1 MREEVSVSLF
11 RTQNW
16 NWSLTNASLP
26 SLNQTPWTGR
36 GTGGASAALGA
47 QVLSQVGEQGKEFGV
62 EFYRPSW
69 NLQERGGSKQLHWL
83 GSWIFF
89 FFFFL

>member
-16 NWSLTNASLP
+16 NWSLTNALLP
-26 SLNQTPWTGR
+26 SPKSHGHRRRQR
-36 GTGGASAALGA
+36 GSGGSGFEPGG
-47 QVLSQVGEQGKEFGV
+47 QEGK

-69 NLQERGGSKQLHWL
+69 NSQERGGSKQLHWL

-89 FFFFL
+89 GCTKQLLEQQFLVR